1 MNLYSTKQRWKLVL
15 VILAIAIA
23 GVSIWYASHIANELK
38 QHEIQRVNQ
47 WGATIRKKADLVKI
61 TNESFSALAEEEKN
75 YVETWVQATL
85 ELQKDLDDYSFALN
99 IIQNNT
105 RIPLILTENGNFSSS
120 LNLHTEDLDS
130 ITRFITEWSELNPPI
145 EIKYADNKSQ
155 KIYYRNSDNFY
166 QLYRKRDSLIHAF
179 NKDLVE
185 NEDLL
190 PVVFIDSL
198 SQQVIATNIDTSLQE
213 GKEKLVA
220 LRKSTSPIVITL
232 DEGNVGLLY
241 YEESPTLQQLRTY
254 PYIMLSIISLFALIA
269 YFLFSTFRRAEQNQV
284 WVGMAKET
292 AHQLGTPLSSLMAWL
307 ELLKDQGVDP
317 MAITEMKKDLTRLNT
332 VTERFSKIGSETKL
346 VDENIHEIIINC
358 KDYLEKRVSEKVMF
372 EIVYEDTQLFSPIN
386 VALFEWVI
394 ENLSKNAVDAMEG
407 NGHLTYTLYGDEI
420 NNYIEITDTGKGIPS
435 NKIKTIFEPGYTT
448 KKRGWGLGLSL
459 AKRIVE
465 EHHKGKISVKS
476 SELNV
481 GTTFIITLK
490 KSSAL

>member
-1 MNLYSTKQRWKLVL
+1 VNLYSTKQRWKLIL
-15 VILAIAIA
+15 VFLAIIIA
-23 GVSIWYASHIANELK
+23 SVSIWYAGSIATDLK

-47 WGATIRKKADLVKI
+47 WGVTIRKKADLVKI
-61 TNESFSALAEEEKN
+61 TNESFSALAKEEKHF
-75 YVETWVQATL
+75 VETWVLATL
-85 ELQKDLDDYSFALN
+85 ELQKDLEDYSFALN
-99 IIQNNT
+99 IIQNNK

-120 LNLHTEDLDS
+120 LNLHTENPDS
-130 ITRFITEWSELNPPI
+130 IARFIEEWEMLNPPI

-166 QLYRKRDSLIHAF
+166 HLYYKRDSLIQAF
-179 NKDLVE
+179 NRDLVE

-190 PVVFIDSL
+190 PVVFIDSAT
-198 SQQVIATNIDTSLQE
+198 QNIIATNIDTLSIE
-213 GKEKLVA
+213 GREKL
-220 LRKSTSPIVITL
+220 LSLMKTTSPIVIIL
-232 DEGNVGLLY
+232 DEGNVGMLH
-241 YEESPTLQQLRTY
+241 YEESSTLRQLRTY
-254 PYIMLSIISLFALIA
+254 PYIMLSIISLFALVA

-307 ELLKDQGVDP
+307 ELLKEQDVDP
-317 MAITEMKKDLTRLNT
+317 MAVTEMKKDLTRLNT

-346 VDENIHEIIINC
+346 TDENIMVTLQNC
-358 KDYLEKRVSEKVMF
+358 IQYLEKRVSDKVSF
-372 EIVYEDTQLFSPIN
+372 ELICTEENLFSPIN
-386 VALFEWVI
+386 VPLFEWVI

-407 NGHLTYTLYGDEI
+407 EGTLTYALYCDEQS
-420 NNYIEITDTGKGIPS
+420 NFIEITDTGKGIPA

-465 EHHKGKISVKS
+465 EHHRGKIAVKS

-481 GTTFIITLK
+481 GTTFLITLK
-490 KSSAL
+490 KSSV

>member
-1 MNLYSTKQRWKLVL
+1 VNLYTKKQQWKLVL
-15 VILAIAIA
+15 VVLAIIIA
-23 GVSIWYASHIANELK
+23 GLSIWYAGSIAEDLK

-47 WGATIRKKADLVKI
+47 WGTTIQKKADLVKI
-61 TNESFSALAEEEKN
+61 TNESFSALAQEEKN

-85 ELQKDLDDYSFALN
+85 ELQKDLEDYSFALN
-99 IIQNNT
+99 IIQNNK

-120 LNLHTEDLDS
+120 LNLNTEDKDS
-130 ITRFITEWSELNPPI
+130 IQRFIEEWGAINTPI

-155 KIYYRNSDNFY
+155 KIYYRNSDNYY
-166 QLYRKRDSLIHAF
+166 QLYDRRDSLIRAF

-190 PVVFIDSL
+190 PVVFLDSATSHL
-198 SQQVIATNIDTSLQE
+198 IATNIDTLTIENKQ
-213 GKEKLVA
+213 KYLDIIA
-220 LRKSTSPIVITL
+220 NNTPIIIEL

-241 YEESPTLQQLRTY
+241 YEESPTLKQLRTY
-254 PYIMLSIISLFALIA
+254 PYIMLGIITLFALVA

-307 ELLKDQGVDP
+307 DLLEEQGVDP
-317 MAITEMKKDLTRLNT
+317 MAVTEMKKDLVRLNT

-346 VDENIHEIIINC
+346 IDEDLIEIVKNSVL
-358 KDYLEKRVSEKVMF
+358 YLEKRVSDKVIFKMNHPTEKM
-372 EIVYEDTQLFSPIN
+372 ISPVNI
-386 VALFEWVI
+386 ALFEWVI

-407 NGHLTYTLYGDEI
+407 NGTLTFSLYADDY
-420 NNYIEITDTGKGIPS
+420 NNFIEITDTGKGIPA

-465 EHHKGKISVKS
+465 EHHNGKVVVKS
-476 SELNV
+476 SEVNV

-490 KSSAL
+490 RSG